1 MRFSVSRA
9 KALTVRNVS
18 RWAGLSHFVFVS
30 ANLGNLPLC
39 GTILGDRMEELLNSE
54 ILGAPAWKFG
64 ASLFAILL
72 AGFMRSFTGFGFALI
87 AVPALALILPPQMI
101 VPVVLALEVVT
112 GAQLYR
118 GAAPHADYGVL
129 KRFSWP
135 AIITLPL
142 GLWLLRELSD
152 DQMRLVLIGVL
163 VATIALFALG
173 ALMTRG
179 GRSPSPIAAYGAGG
193 ISGALC
199 GATGIPGP
207 PVIAYTMSSNWEPV
221 RQRATMI
228 LYFIVIDV
236 ATLVAMVFT
245 GLAGLETLYK
255 AGALLPALLLGNF
268 VGSAAFKRWGGDAYR
283 PVAFGILIVI
293 GIGLGIQVSL

>member
-1 MRFSVSRA
+1 MTEY
-9 KALTVRNVS
+9 LTIDV
-18 RWAGLSHFVFVS
+18 
-30 ANLGNLPLC
+30 
-39 GTILGDRMEELLNSE
+39 M
-54 ILGAPAWKFG
+54 GAPLWKFA
-64 ASLFAILL
+64 ASAVAILL

-101 VPVVLALEVVT
+101 VPVVLALEVIT

-118 GAAPHADYGVL
+118 GAAPFADKEVL

-135 AIITLPL
+135 AVITLPL
-142 GLWLLRELSD
+142 GVWLLRELSD
-152 DQMRLVLIGVL
+152 DDMRLVLIGVMIST
-163 VATIALFALG
+163 VVLFALG
-173 ALMTRG
+173 SFLTRG
-179 GRSPSPIAAYGAGG
+179 GRAPSPIAAYGAGG
-193 ISGALC
+193 LSGALC

-236 ATLVAMVFT
+236 ATLVAMFFT
-245 GLAGLETLYK
+245 GLATVETLIK
-255 AGALLPALLLGNF
+255 AAALLPALLAGNF

-293 GIGLGIQVSL
+293 GIGLAIQVSL